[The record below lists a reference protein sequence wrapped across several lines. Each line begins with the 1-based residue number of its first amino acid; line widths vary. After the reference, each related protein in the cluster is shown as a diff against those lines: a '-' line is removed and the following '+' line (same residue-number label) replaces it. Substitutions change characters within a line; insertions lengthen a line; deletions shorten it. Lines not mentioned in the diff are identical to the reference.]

1 MPDLQF
7 HPAANLFPLMT
18 EADFDGLV
26 DDIRLHGQREPVA
39 LLDGQILDGRN
50 RYRACLLAGV
60 ECRTVPVAPDDPVA
74 YVLSLNQHRRH
85 LTPTQLAVVAAKAK
99 DVYEA
104 AARARQAAGQQ
115 LGGKTAG
122 RGRIASSHRCDEAI
136 NKPTRQGP
144 AVDQAAAA
152 VGVSGRAVTY
162 AAKVLTKGTPEL
174 VAALESGHI
183 GVRPAAA
190 IADLPPDAQ
199 REALAARSEPKP
211 DPAPIPSRATTYAHE
226 AIDALKRI
234 PKKDPKR
241 PRAFQLV
248 RDWMRLN
255 P

>member
-1 MPDLQF
+1 MPDLPF
-7 HPAANLFPLMT
+7 HPAANIFPLMT

-26 DDIRLHGQREPVA
+26 DDIRRHGLREPVA

-60 ECRTVPVAPDDPVA
+60 ECQTVPVAPDDPVA

-85 LTPTQLAVVAAKAK
+85 LTPAQLAVVAAKAK
-99 DVYEA
+99 DVYQA
-104 AARARQAAGQQ
+104 AAKERIRTGGRQGAEITNRHKSGV
-115 LGGKTAG
+115 
-122 RGRIASSHRCDEAI
+122 SHPCDTPPQST
-136 NKPTRQGP
+136 KQGP

-162 AAKVLTKGTPEL
+162 ADKVLKKGTPEL

-199 REALAARSEPKP
+199 REALATRSEPQP

-226 AIDALKRI
+226 AIDVLKRI

-241 PRAFQLV
+241 PRAFQIV
-248 RDWMRLN
+248 RDWMKHN